1 MSPGNTYDWFESN
14 CVAIAR
20 DGEGWR
26 FEFDD
31 GSSTTVTGRDF
42 VLGNEYPNE
51 FLMGQNPPDTVEAML
66 ERRKKKK
73 EEEKQKERTRRAIY
87 VADREEYV
95 KASIDRL
102 VEWGHGIRMDI
113 LAKRD
118 GALLVGIRGELITM
132 FDAGFEKG
140 KNPLRNIT
148 DEVNHEQNKDGE
160 KK

>member
-1 MSPGNTYDWFESN
+1 MSPGSTYDWFEST
-14 CVAIAR
+14 CVAIVR

-51 FLMGQNPPDTVEAML
+51 FLMGQNPPDTIEAML
-66 ERRKKKK
+66 ERRKKR
-73 EEEKQKERTRRAIY
+73 EEQKEQQERAKLAIY

-118 GALLVGIRGELITM
+118 ALFIGRHQRRTNNDVRRR
-132 FDAGFEKG
+132 F
-140 KNPLRNIT
+140 
-148 DEVNHEQNKDGE
+148 
-160 KK
+160 